1 MSDAETPER
10 TCWSSRNTLIPS
22 GLASRIL
29 VNLANRID
37 VGQLSL
43 MLPKGANSVVTGR
56 LKHELRAV
64 LDVKNPALL
73 LQRVARKGANG
84 FAEAYVEGEWDSP
97 DLVAILQIALENEPA
112 LGRLVRGFGLAR
124 GLDRLRHL
132 ARSNTRRGS
141 RRNIAFHYDLG
152 NEFYALWLDPGM
164 TYSSA
169 VFDAAGQSLQDAQD
183 NKYRRLAENLDLRPG
198 HHVLEI
204 GCGWGGF
211 ATMAARDYGCRV
223 TAITLSEQQLRYAE
237 DRVRR
242 AGLADRVEV
251 RLQDYRDVAG
261 QFDRIAS
268 IEMFEAVGEERWPVF
283 FDTVRERLKPGGIA
297 GLQII
302 TIEDGRFE
310 QYRRSADFIQR
321 HVFPG
326 GMLPSPS
333 ALAREIDRAGL
344 TINDVF
350 AFGPSYA
357 ETLAAW
363 QRRFQRAWPRIRQ
376 LGFDDRFKRLWEL
389 YLAYCEAGFRA
400 GAIDVAHYRI
410 ERG

>member
-1 MSDAETPER
+1 
-10 TCWSSRNTLIPS
+10 
-22 GLASRIL
+22 
-29 VNLANRID
+29 
-37 VGQLSL
+37 
-43 MLPKGANSVVTGR
+43 
-56 LKHELRAV
+56 LRAV

-223 TAITLSEQQLRYAE
+223 TAITLSEQQLRYAG

-283 FDTVRERLKPGGIA
+283 FDTLRERLKPGGVA

>member
-10 TCWSSRNTLIPS
+10 TGWSARNALNPS
-22 GLASRIL
+22 GLPSRLLVNLASRIE
-29 VNLANRID
+29 

-43 MLPKGANSVVTGR
+43 MLPKGVNTVVTGR
-56 LKHELRAV
+56 LKPDSRAV
-64 LDVKNPALL
+64 LDVRNPWALL
-73 LQRVARKGANG
+73 RRVALKGSNG
-84 FAEAYVEGEWDSP
+84 FAEAYVDGQWDSP
-97 DLVAILQIALENEPA
+97 DLVALLQIALESEPA
-112 LGRLVRGFGLAR
+112 MGKPVRGLGLAR
-124 GLDRLRHL
+124 AVDRLWHVVR
-132 ARSNTRRGS
+132 ANTRRGS

-152 NEFYALWLDPGM
+152 NDFYDLWLDPGM

-169 VFDAAGQSLQDAQD
+169 LFDTAGQSLVDAQD
-183 NKYRRLAENLDLRPG
+183 NKYRRLADSLGLRPG

-211 ATMAARDYGCRV
+211 AMMAARDYGCRV

-251 RLQDYRDVAG
+251 RLQDYRDVPG

-283 FDTVRERLKPGGIA
+283 FDTVRERLKLGGIA
-297 GLQII
+297 ALQVI
-302 TIEDGRFE
+302 TIEDSRFE

-321 HVFPG
+321 YIFPG

-333 ALAREIDRAGL
+333 ALARAIDRAGL
-344 TINDVF
+344 TLSDVF

-363 QRRFQRAWPRIRQ
+363 QRRFQRSWPQIRR
-376 LGFDDRFKRLWEL
+376 LGFDGRFKRLWEL